1 MGSDLMRGLCALG
14 SFVIPLGV
22 AWVSAV
28 RGASKT
34 GRGARGSRHHRL

>member
-22 AWVSAV
+22 AWVCAV
-28 RGASKT
+28 REANRKGVPTRSY
-34 GRGARGSRHHRL
+34 RRHKG